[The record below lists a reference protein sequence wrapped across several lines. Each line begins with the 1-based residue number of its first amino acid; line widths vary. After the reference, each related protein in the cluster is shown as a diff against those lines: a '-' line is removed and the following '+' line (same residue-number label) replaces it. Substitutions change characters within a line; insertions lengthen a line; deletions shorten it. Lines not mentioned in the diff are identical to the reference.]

1 MTGKQQKASE
11 IWNRKK
17 AMKVEKKR
25 FQKKMKKLL
34 TKIKRCDNLI
44 WLSQESETNRTL
56 IIKQ

>member
-1 MTGKQQKASE
+1 VTGKQQKASE

-34 TKIKRCDNLI
+34 TKIKSCDK
-44 WLSQESETNRTL
+44 
-56 IIKQ
+56 IKQLITKSKTEH

>member
-1 MTGKQQKASE
+1 MES
-11 IWNRKK
+11 KK

-44 WLSQESETNRTL
+44 
-56 IIKQ
+56 